1 MQRKGLLR
9 CLLLHWTCLVS
20 ALQREDLFPF
30 GPHTGD
36 VALREGDD
44 VTSEAIQLRRPLA
57 FYDAQFNSLYVGT
70 NGIISLQG
78 LPRESQ
84 YVDDGFPIDF
94 PVIAPYLSDIDT
106 SQGRGRIYY
115 REDRSLDTLERVG
128 WELRK
133 AFPRRRI
140 NPEHSFIAT
149 WENVAPYEEMT
160 RSNPSSNRFNTF
172 QAVLVFDESDAYA
185 IFLYPE
191 DGLNFFGTRPKDS
204 YNVQFELPARVGF
217 SRGETEITRW
227 RGEDSYYSVTTNE
240 QSVKNLYQMGN
251 SGTPGIWIFHIG
263 GASSFNNIMQADV
276 KGQPSAED
284 TVVTLD
290 SALSGPAVPGAR
302 EPDYT
307 ANEDYKYYYEGED
320 FGYSSSISTTPPGR
334 DGGIPDG
341 PPYPD
346 AGIIPSYPAGYPET
360 GIMSSYP
367 KSGALSSYPE
377 RDPEVGTGVR
387 YPDGYS
393 EVESLPENP
402 RPVTQDRHVVS
413 VEEDEELG
421 TGVFTYNTDPRETC
435 ARSQQQCSQHGYCA
449 DYSSGLCCHCHPGY
463 YGNGRQCLPEGVTQR
478 VNGKV
483 NGKLMVGSS
492 RVPVEFKNADLHAYV
507 VVNDG
512 RAFTAISQ
520 IPESVG
526 WAMQSLSVIGDLFG
540 WLFAVQQPGFAN
552 GFSIAGAKFIRS
564 IDVTFYPGNERL
576 SIMQIAR
583 GLDAHNYLS
592 VTTEIEGDLPDI
604 SAGATIQVQPYE
616 ELLYRSTSAVTSTA
630 YRDYSVEAGN
640 GEKQT
645 LRYQLKQN
653 ITYYDCEHAQKTIPD
668 AQQLNADH
676 IFVLY
681 DRNEQ
686 VVRYA
691 TINRIGPARGNSR
704 PDSVNPCLDG
714 SHSCDPKAQC
724 YALND
729 HEHICTCAPGYEG
742 DGKVCTDIDECAGGN
757 SHGCGVNTDCINVL
771 GSYGCECKQGYTV
784 PEGGNTCVSTTAA
797 SDRPKTACE
806 QQRDRLEAEVRLRR
820 SQLLLGHHIPQCDE
834 EGNFR
839 LMQCRSS
846 TGHCWCV
853 YENGQEVPG
862 SRTLPGTAQPRCGT
876 SDGDSERP
884 KTACEQQRD
893 RLEAEVRLRGSQPQ
907 WGDHIPQCDEEGNFR
922 LMQCRSSTGHCW
934 CVYENG
940 QEVPG
945 SRTLPGTAQ
954 PRCGTTDGDSE
965 RPKTACEQQRDRLE
979 AEVRLRGSQPLLG
992 RHIPQCDEEGNF
1004 RPMQCSSSTG
1014 HCWCVYENG
1023 QEVPGS
1029 RTLPGTAQ
1037 PHCGTTDGD
1046 SDRPKTACEQQRD
1059 RLEAEVRLR
1068 GSQPL
1073 LGHHIPQCD
1082 EEGNFRPMQCHSSTG
1097 RCWCVYESGQEVP
1110 GSRTLPGTAQPR
1122 CRMTVTIAIS
1132 EQPKTACEQQRD
1144 RLEAEVR
1151 LRGSQPLLGH
1161 HIPQCD
1167 EEGNF
1172 RPMQCHSSTGHCW
1185 CVYENGQEVPGS
1197 RTLPGT
1203 AQPHCGTTDGDS
1215 ERPKTAC
1222 EQQRDQL
1229 EAEVR
1234 LRGSQPLLG
1243 HHIPQCDEE
1252 GNFRPMQ
1259 CHSSTGHCWC
1269 VYENGQE
1276 VPGSRT
1282 LPGTAQPHC
1291 GTTDGD
1297 SDRPKTACEQQRDRL
1312 EAEVRLR
1319 GSQPLLGHHIPQC
1332 DEEGNFRLMQCHSST
1347 GHCWCVYENGQEVP
1361 GSRTLP
1367 GTAQPHC
1374 GTTATTP
1381 ASERPK
1387 TACEQQRDRLEAEV
1401 RLRGSQPLLGHHIP
1415 QCDEEGNFRPTQCHS
1430 STGHCWCVYG
1440 NGQEVPGTR
1449 APPGTAQPHCGTT
1462 AVIERPKS
1470 ACEQHQERMEAEV
1483 SLRGPL
1489 VGFHVPQ
1496 CDEEGNFRPMQCQS
1510 STGHCWCV
1518 YENGQEVP
1526 GTRTP
1531 PGTAQPRC
1539 GTTEASDRPKTACE
1553 QQRDRLEAEVRLRGS
1568 QSLLG
1573 HHIPQCDEEGNF
1585 RPMQCQSS
1593 TGHCW
1598 CVYENGQ
1605 QVPGSR
1611 TLPGTAQPRCGT
1623 TEASDRP
1630 KTACEQQRDRL
1641 EAEVRLRG
1649 SQPPLGHHIPQCDE
1663 EGNFRPTQCHSSTG
1677 HCWCVYENGQEV
1689 PGSRTLPGTSQPR
1702 CGTTEAS
1709 DRPKTA
1715 CEQQRDRLEAEV
1727 RLRGSQPPLG
1737 HHIPQCDEEGNFRP
1751 TQCHSSTGHCW
1762 CVYENGQEV
1771 PGSRTLPGTAQPRCG
1786 TTAADERPKSAC
1798 EQHQER
1804 MEAEVSLRG
1813 PLVGLHVPQC
1823 DEEGNFRPMQC
1834 QSSTGHCWCVYENGQ
1849 EVPGTRTPPG
1859 TAQPRCGTTETKEHP
1874 KTACEQQRQ
1883 SLQAILSL
1891 RGPLVG
1897 LRIPQC
1903 DEEGNFR
1910 PMQCHSSTGHCW
1922 CVHEDGQEVQG
1933 TRTEPGTGQPRC
1945 GTTGAS
1951 DRPKTACEQQ
1961 RDRLEAEVRLRGSQ
1975 PLLGHHIPQCDEEGN
1990 FRPMQ
1995 CHSSTG
2001 HCWCVYE
2008 NGQEVPGSRT
2018 LPGTAQPRCGT
2029 TADEQPK
2036 SACEQ
2041 QQERMEAEVSLR
2053 GPIVGFY
2060 IPQCDEEGNFRPMQC
2075 HGSTGHCWC
2084 VHENGQE
2091 VPGTRAP
2098 PGTAQPRCGT
2108 TENNE
2113 RPKTVCEEQRQRLQM
2128 EMWAYEPGPLLGLYI
2143 PQCDEEG
2150 NFRPM
2155 QCHSST
2161 GHCWCV
2167 YKNGQE
2173 VPNTRTP
2180 PGTDQPRCDLPATNE
2195 RPQTDC
2201 EEQQE
2206 RLQAEMSRRGSQQ
2219 LGLHIPQCDEEG
2231 RFRAIQCHGSTG
2243 HCWCVNEIG
2252 HEVPGTRTPPGT
2264 GQLRCESAEQIEHPK
2279 NACARHH
2286 EQVQTELSAH
2296 GSDPPVG
2303 VYIPQCDEEGN
2314 YQEMQ
2319 CHGSTGHCWCVDEE
2333 GQEVP
2338 GTRRS
2343 PGTGQPP
2350 CGQTAPTEAPKPP
2363 CAEQRDQLQEEL
2375 SIHRARPAVG
2385 VHVPQCDAQ
2394 GNFIPLQCHG
2404 STGQCWCVDE
2414 RGREIPGTRTLP
2426 GSDRPRCGL
2435 PEPLQRPQTVCE
2447 RWRFSLLE
2455 HYGGSPADD
2464 QYVPGCTEFG
2474 EFSPLQ
2480 CHGNSGYCWCVDQE
2494 GREMPGT
2501 RTEPGTPPACIPTVP
2516 PPVTQPTTASVVTVP
2531 STGAF
2536 LLYAQGQHI
2545 GYLPLNGTRLNKE
2558 EARSLLALHGSIII
2572 GIDYDCRDKMV
2583 YWTDVAGRTINRVSL
2598 EAGAEPEIIINS
2610 GLTSPEGL
2618 TLDYRHRRMFWTD
2631 SGLNKIETAAFDG
2644 SERRV
2649 LVDTDL
2655 VNPRAIVVDSV
2666 HGNLYWTDW
2675 NREAPK
2681 IETSRVDGTNRRILI
2696 NKDIGLPNALTFDL
2710 YFSQLCWAD
2719 AGTKD
2724 LECVNPDGS
2733 GRRVIQSGLNY
2744 PFSIVAYSNHFYYT
2758 DWKRDGII
2766 VIPKVGRQNQDGN
2779 QIIDEYLPDQ
2789 RSHLYGITVAY
2800 PYCPNGRQ

>member
-1 MQRKGLLR
+1 MQRNGLPL

-20 ALQREDLFPF
+20 ALQRKDLFPF

-36 VALREGDD
+36 VALQEGDD
-44 VTSEAIQLRRPLA
+44 VTSEAYQLRRPLA
-57 FYDAQFNSLYVGT
+57 FYDTQFNSLYVGT
-70 NGIISLQG
+70 NGIISLQE

-115 REDRSLDTLERVG
+115 REDHSPDTLERVG

-133 AFPRRRI
+133 AFPGRGI
-140 NPEHSFIAT
+140 NPGNSFIAT

-204 YNVQFELPARVGF
+204 YNVPFELPARVGF
-217 SRGETEITRW
+217 SRGETEFTRW
-227 RGEDSYYSVTTNE
+227 RREGSYYSVTTNE

-251 SGTPGIWIFHIG
+251 SGSPGIWIFHIG

-276 KGQPSAED
+276 RGQPSAED

-290 SALSGPAVPGAR
+290 SALSGPATPDAR

-320 FGYSSSISTTPPGR
+320 FGYASSISTSSPGR
-334 DGGIPDG
+334 DGGIPDD

-367 KSGALSSYPE
+367 ESGVLSSYPE

-393 EVESLPENP
+393 EVESLPGNP
-402 RPVTQDRHVVS
+402 QPVTQDRHVVS
-413 VEEDEELG
+413 VVEDGNLG
-421 TGVFTYNTDPRETC
+421 TGVFTYNTDTRETC
-435 ARSQQQCSQHGYCA
+435 ARSRQQCSQHAYCA

-463 YGNGRQCLPEGVTQR
+463 YGNGRQCLQEGVTQR

-483 NGKLMVGSS
+483 NGKLIVGSS

-564 IDVTFYPGNERL
+564 IDITFYPGNEQL
-576 SIMQIAR
+576 NIMQIAR

-592 VTTEIEGDLPDI
+592 VTTEIEGELPDI
-604 SAGATIQVQPYE
+604 SAGATIQIQPYE

-630 YRDYSVEAGN
+630 NRDYSVEAGN

-645 LRYQLKQN
+645 HRYQLRQN
-653 ITYYDCEHAQKTIPD
+653 ITYYDCEHAPKTIPD

-686 VVRYA
+686 VIRYA
-691 TINRIGPARGNSR
+691 TINRIGPARGNPR
-704 PDSVNPCLDG
+704 PDSVNPCQDG
-714 SHSCDPKAQC
+714 SHNCDPKAQC

-742 DGKVCTDIDECAGGN
+742 DGKVCKDIDECAGGS
-757 SHGCGVNTDCINVL
+757 SHGCGANTECVNVP
-771 GSYGCECKQGYTV
+771 GSYGCECKQGYAV
-784 PEGGNTCVSTTAA
+784 PEGGNTCVPTTAT
-797 SDRPKTACE
+797 SERQTTACE
-806 QQRDRLEAEVRLRR
+806 QQRDQLEAEVRLRG
-820 SQLLLGHHIPQCDE
+820 SQPLVGHYIPQCDE

-839 LMQCRSS
+839 PMQCHGS

-853 YENGQEVPG
+853 YENGQEV
-862 SRTLPGTAQPRCGT
+862 L
-876 SDGDSERP
+876 
-884 KTACEQQRD
+884 
-893 RLEAEVRLRGSQPQ
+893 
-907 WGDHIPQCDEEGNFR
+907 
-922 LMQCRSSTGHCW
+922 
-934 CVYENG
+934 
-940 QEVPG
+940 G

-954 PRCGTTDGDSE
+954 PRCGTTGESE
-965 RPKTACEQQRDRLE
+965 
-979 AEVRLRGSQPLLG
+979 
-992 RHIPQCDEEGNF
+992 
-1004 RPMQCSSSTG
+1004 
-1014 HCWCVYENG
+1014 
-1023 QEVPGS
+1023 
-1029 RTLPGTAQ
+1029 
-1037 PHCGTTDGD
+1037 
-1046 SDRPKTACEQQRD
+1046 RPKTACEQQRD

-1082 EEGNFRPMQCHSSTG
+1082 EEGNFRPMQCQSSTG
-1097 RCWCVYESGQEVP
+1097 HCWCVYENGQEVL
-1110 GSRTLPGTAQPR
+1110 GSRTPSGTAQPR
-1122 CRMTVTIAIS
+1122 CGTTEASDR
-1132 EQPKTACEQQRD
+1132 PKSACEQQRD

-1151 LRGSQPLLGH
+1151 LRGSQPLVGH

-1185 CVYENGQEVPGS
+1185 CVYENGQEVLGS

-1203 AQPHCGTTDGDS
+1203 GQPRCGTTATTAVS
-1215 ERPKTAC
+1215 ERPK
-1222 EQQRDQL
+1222 
-1229 EAEVR
+1229 
-1234 LRGSQPLLG
+1234 S
-1243 HHIPQCDEE
+1243 
-1252 GNFRPMQ
+1252 
-1259 CHSSTGHCWC
+1259 
-1269 VYENGQE
+1269 
-1276 VPGSRT
+1276 
-1282 LPGTAQPHC
+1282 
-1291 GTTDGD
+1291 
-1297 SDRPKTACEQQRDRL
+1297 ACEQQRDRL
-1312 EAEVRLR
+1312 EAEVRQH
-1319 GSQPLLGHHIPQC
+1319 GSQPQLGLYIPQC

-1347 GHCWCVYENGQEVP
+1347 GHCWCV
-1361 GSRTLP
+1361 
-1367 GTAQPHC
+1367 H
-1374 GTTATTP
+1374 
-1381 ASERPK
+1381 
-1387 TACEQQRDRLEAEV
+1387 
-1401 RLRGSQPLLGHHIP
+1401 
-1415 QCDEEGNFRPTQCHS
+1415 
-1430 STGHCWCVYG
+1430 G

-1449 APPGTAQPHCGTT
+1449 APPGTSQPRCGTT
-1462 AVIERPKS
+1462 AAIDRPKS
-1470 ACEQHQERMEAEV
+1470 ACEQHRERMEAEV

-1518 YENGQEVP
+1518 YENGQEVL

-1531 PGTAQPRC
+1531 PGTTQPRC
-1539 GTTEASDRPKTACE
+1539 GTTEASDRPK
-1553 QQRDRLEAEVRLRGS
+1553 S
-1568 QSLLG
+1568 
-1573 HHIPQCDEEGNF
+1573 
-1585 RPMQCQSS
+1585 
-1593 TGHCW
+1593 
-1598 CVYENGQ
+1598 
-1605 QVPGSR
+1605 
-1611 TLPGTAQPRCGT
+1611 
-1623 TEASDRP
+1623 
-1630 KTACEQQRDRL
+1630 
-1641 EAEVRLRG
+1641 
-1649 SQPPLGHHIPQCDE
+1649 
-1663 EGNFRPTQCHSSTG
+1663 
-1677 HCWCVYENGQEV
+1677 
-1689 PGSRTLPGTSQPR
+1689 
-1702 CGTTEAS
+1702 
-1709 DRPKTA
+1709 
-1715 CEQQRDRLEAEV
+1715 
-1727 RLRGSQPPLG
+1727 
-1737 HHIPQCDEEGNFRP
+1737 
-1751 TQCHSSTGHCW
+1751 
-1762 CVYENGQEV
+1762 
-1771 PGSRTLPGTAQPRCG
+1771 
-1786 TTAADERPKSAC
+1786 
-1798 EQHQER
+1798 
-1804 MEAEVSLRG
+1804 
-1813 PLVGLHVPQC
+1813 
-1823 DEEGNFRPMQC
+1823 
-1834 QSSTGHCWCVYENGQ
+1834 
-1849 EVPGTRTPPG
+1849 
-1859 TAQPRCGTTETKEHP
+1859 
-1874 KTACEQQRQ
+1874 
-1883 SLQAILSL
+1883 
-1891 RGPLVG
+1891 
-1897 LRIPQC
+1897 
-1903 DEEGNFR
+1903 
-1910 PMQCHSSTGHCW
+1910 
-1922 CVHEDGQEVQG
+1922 
-1933 TRTEPGTGQPRC
+1933 
-1945 GTTGAS
+1945 
-1951 DRPKTACEQQ
+1951 ACEQQ

-1995 CHSSTG
+1995 CQSSTGHCWCVHENGQEVLGSRTPPGTTQPRCGTTEASDRPKSACEQQRDRLEAEVRLRGSQPPVGHHISQCDEEGNFRPMQCHSSTG

-2008 NGQEVPGSRT
+2008 NGQEVPGTRAP
-2018 LPGTAQPRCGT
+2018 PGTAQPRCGT
-2029 TADEQPK
+2029 TAADVLVK

-2041 QQERMEAEVSLR
+2041 HQERMEAEVSLR
-2053 GPIVGFY
+2053 GPLVGLHIPQCDEEGNFRPMQCQSSTGHCWCVY
-2060 IPQCDEEGNFRPMQC
+2060 ENGQEVQGTRTEAGTGQPRCGPTETNEHPTTACEQQRQRLQAIMSLRGPLVGLHIPQCDEEGNFRLMQCHSSTGHCWCVHENGQEVQGTRTEPGTGQPRCGTTGDSERPKSACEQQRDRLEAEVRLRGSQPLVGHHIPQCDEEGNFRPMQC

-2084 VHENGQE
+2084 VYENGQE
-2091 VPGTRAP
+2091 VPGSRTP
-2098 PGTAQPRCGT
+2098 PGTPQPRCGT
-2108 TENNE
+2108 TAADEQPKSACEQHRE
-2113 RPKTVCEEQRQRLQM
+2113 RM
-2128 EMWAYEPGPLLGLYI
+2128 EAEVSLRGPIVGLHI

-2150 NFRPM
+2150 NFRPVQCQSSTGHCWCVHENGQEVQGTRTPSGTAQPRCGPTVSERNERPKTACEEQQQRLQMEMRAYGPEPLLGHHIPQCDEEGNFRLM

-2167 YKNGQE
+2167 YENGQE
-2173 VPNTRTP
+2173 VPGTRIP
-2180 PGTDQPRCDLPATNE
+2180 PGTAQPHCDLPATNE

-2201 EEQQE
+2201 EEQRE
-2206 RLQAEMSRRGSQQ
+2206 RLQAEMSRHGSQR
-2219 LGLHIPQCDEEG
+2219 LGLHIPQCDEAG
-2231 RFRAIQCHGSTG
+2231 RFRTIQCHGSTG
-2243 HCWCVNEIG
+2243 HCWCVNESGREI
-2252 HEVPGTRTPPGT
+2252 PGTRTPPGT
-2264 GQLRCESAEQIEHPK
+2264 GQIRCGSAEQIEQPK

-2286 EQVQTELSAH
+2286 EQVQRELSAH

-2319 CHGSTGHCWCVDEE
+2319 CHSSTAHCWCVDVE

-2338 GTRRS
+2338 GTSRG
-2343 PGTGQPP
+2343 PGSGQPR
-2350 CGQTAPTEAPKPP
+2350 CGQTAPTEAPKAP

-2385 VHVPQCDAQ
+2385 VYVPQCDAL
-2394 GNFIPLQCHG
+2394 GNFKPLQCHG
-2404 STGQCWCVDE
+2404 STDQCWCVDE
-2414 RGREIPGTRTLP
+2414 LGREIPGTRTLP
-2426 GSDRPRCGL
+2426 GSDQPRCGL

-2447 RWRFSLLE
+2447 RWRSSLLE

-2464 QYVPGCTEFG
+2464 QYVPRCTEFG

-2531 STGAF
+2531 PAGAF

-2545 GYLPLNGTRLNKE
+2545 GYLPLNGTRLNKN

-2618 TLDYRHRRMFWTD
+2618 TLDYHHRRMFWTD
-2631 SGLNKIETAAFDG
+2631 SGSDKIETAAFDG

-2655 VNPRAIVVDSV
+2655 VNPRAIVVDSA

-2696 NKDIGLPNALTFDL
+2696 NKDIGLPNGLTFDR

-2766 VIPKVGRQNQDGN
+2766 VLPKVGRQNQYGS
-2779 QIIDEYLPDQ
+2779 QILDEYLPDQ

-2800 PYCPNGRQ
+2800 PSCP

>member
-1 MQRKGLLR
+1 MQRNGLLL

-20 ALQREDLFPF
+20 ALQRTDLFPF

-36 VALREGDD
+36 VALQEGDD

-57 FYDAQFNSLYVGT
+57 FYDTQFNSLYVGT
-70 NGIISLQG
+70 NGIISLQE

-115 REDRSLDTLERVG
+115 REDHSPDTLERVG

-133 AFPRRRI
+133 AFPGRGI
-140 NPEHSFIAT
+140 NPGNSFIAT

-217 SRGETEITRW
+217 SRGETEFTRW
-227 RGEDSYYSVTTNE
+227 RGEGSYYSVTTNE

-251 SGTPGIWIFHIG
+251 SGSPGIWIFHIG

-276 KGQPSAED
+276 RGQPSAED

-290 SALSGPAVPGAR
+290 SALSGPATPDAR

-320 FGYSSSISTTPPGR
+320 FGYASSISTPPPGR
-334 DGGIPDG
+334 DGGIPDD

-367 KSGALSSYPE
+367 ESGVLSSYPE

-393 EVESLPENP
+393 EVESLPGNP
-402 RPVTQDRHVVS
+402 QPVTQDRHVVS
-413 VEEDEELG
+413 VVEDGNLG
-421 TGVFTYNTDPRETC
+421 TGVFTYNTDTRETC
-435 ARSQQQCSQHGYCA
+435 ARSRQQCSQHAYCA

-463 YGNGRQCLPEGVTQR
+463 YGNGRQCLQEGVTQR

-564 IDVTFYPGNERL
+564 IDITFYPGNEQL
-576 SIMQIAR
+576 NIMQIAR

-592 VTTEIEGDLPDI
+592 VTTEIEGELPDI
-604 SAGATIQVQPYE
+604 SAGATIQIQPYE

-630 YRDYSVEAGN
+630 HRDYSVEAGN

-645 LRYQLKQN
+645 HRYQLRQN
-653 ITYYDCEHAQKTIPD
+653 ITYYDCEHAPKTIPD

-681 DRNEQ
+681 DRDEQ
-686 VVRYA
+686 VIRYA
-691 TINRIGPARGNSR
+691 TINRIGPARGNPR
-704 PDSVNPCLDG
+704 PDSVNPCQDG
-714 SHSCDPKAQC
+714 SHNCDPKAQC

-742 DGKVCTDIDECAGGN
+742 DGKVCKDIDECAGGS
-757 SHGCGVNTDCINVL
+757 SHGCGANTECVNVP
-771 GSYGCECKQGYTV
+771 GSYGCECKQGYAV
-784 PEGGNTCVSTTAA
+784 PEGGNTCVPTTAA
-797 SDRPKTACE
+797 S
-806 QQRDRLEAEVRLRR
+806 
-820 SQLLLGHHIPQCDE
+820 
-834 EGNFR
+834 
-839 LMQCRSS
+839 
-846 TGHCWCV
+846 
-853 YENGQEVPG
+853 
-862 SRTLPGTAQPRCGT
+862 
-876 SDGDSERP
+876 ERQ
-884 KTACEQQRD
+884 K
-893 RLEAEVRLRGSQPQ
+893 S
-907 WGDHIPQCDEEGNFR
+907 
-922 LMQCRSSTGHCW
+922 
-934 CVYENG
+934 
-940 QEVPG
+940 
-945 SRTLPGTAQ
+945 
-954 PRCGTTDGDSE
+954 
-965 RPKTACEQQRDRLE
+965 ACEQQRDRLE
-979 AEVRLRGSQPLLG
+979 AEVRLRGSQPL
-992 RHIPQCDEEGNF
+992 
-1004 RPMQCSSSTG
+1004 
-1014 HCWCVYENG
+1014 V
-1023 QEVPGS
+1023 
-1029 RTLPGTAQ
+1029 
-1037 PHCGTTDGD
+1037 
-1046 SDRPKTACEQQRD
+1046 
-1059 RLEAEVRLR
+1059 
-1068 GSQPL
+1068 
-1073 LGHHIPQCD
+1073 
-1082 EEGNFRPMQCHSSTG
+1082 
-1097 RCWCVYESGQEVP
+1097 
-1110 GSRTLPGTAQPR
+1110 
-1122 CRMTVTIAIS
+1122 
-1132 EQPKTACEQQRD
+1132 
-1144 RLEAEVR
+1144 
-1151 LRGSQPLLGH
+1151 GH

-1203 AQPHCGTTDGDS
+1203 AQPRCGTTGDS
-1215 ERPKTAC
+1215 E
-1222 EQQRDQL
+1222 
-1229 EAEVR
+1229 
-1234 LRGSQPLLG
+1234 
-1243 HHIPQCDEE
+1243 
-1252 GNFRPMQ
+1252 
-1259 CHSSTGHCWC
+1259 
-1269 VYENGQE
+1269 
-1276 VPGSRT
+1276 
-1282 LPGTAQPHC
+1282 
-1291 GTTDGD
+1291 
-1297 SDRPKTACEQQRDRL
+1297 RPKTACEQQRDRL

-1319 GSQPLLGHHIPQC
+1319 GSQPLVGHHIPQC
-1332 DEEGNFRLMQCHSST
+1332 DEEGNFRPMQCQSST
-1347 GHCWCVYENGQEVP
+1347 GHCWCVYENGQEVL
-1361 GSRTLP
+1361 GSRTPP
-1367 GTAQPHC
+1367 GTAQPRC
-1374 GTTATTP
+1374 GTTGD
-1381 ASERPK
+1381 SEQPK
-1387 TACEQQRDRLEAEV
+1387 SACEQQRDRLEAEV

-1415 QCDEEGNFRPTQCHS
+1415 QCDEEGNFRP
-1430 STGHCWCVYG
+1430 
-1440 NGQEVPGTR
+1440 
-1449 APPGTAQPHCGTT
+1449 
-1462 AVIERPKS
+1462 
-1470 ACEQHQERMEAEV
+1470 
-1483 SLRGPL
+1483 
-1489 VGFHVPQ
+1489 
-1496 CDEEGNFRPMQCQS
+1496 MQCQS

-1526 GTRTP
+1526 GSRTL

-1539 GTTEASDRPKTACE
+1539 GTTGDSEQPKSACE

-1568 QSLLG
+1568 QPLLG

-1605 QVPGSR
+1605 EVLGSR
-1611 TLPGTAQPRCGT
+1611 TPPGTAQPRCGT
-1623 TEASDRP
+1623 TGNSERPKSACEQQRDRLEAEVRLRGSQPLLGHHIPQCDEEGNFRPVQCQSSTGHCWCVYESGQEIPGSRTPPGAAQPRCGVTVTVEASDRQ

-1649 SQPPLGHHIPQCDE
+1649 SQPLVGQHIPQCDE
-1663 EGNFRPTQCHSSTG
+1663 EGNFRPMQCHSSTG

-1689 PGSRTLPGTSQPR
+1689 L
-1702 CGTTEAS
+1702 
-1709 DRPKTA
+1709 
-1715 CEQQRDRLEAEV
+1715 
-1727 RLRGSQPPLG
+1727 
-1737 HHIPQCDEEGNFRP
+1737 
-1751 TQCHSSTGHCW
+1751 W
-1762 CVYENGQEV
+1762 
-1771 PGSRTLPGTAQPRCG
+1771 SRTLPGTAQPRCG
-1786 TTAADERPKSAC
+1786 TTATTAVSERPKSAC
-1798 EQHQER
+1798 EQQRDRLEAEVRQHGSQPMLGLYIPQCDEEGNFRLMQCHSSTGHCWCVHENGQEVPGTRAPPGTSQPHCGTTAAIDRPKSACEQHRER

-1813 PLVGLHVPQC
+1813 PLVGFHIPQC

-1849 EVPGTRTPPG
+1849 EVLGTRTPPGTTQPRCGTTEASDRPKSACEQQRDRLEAEVRLRGSQPLLGHHIPQCDEEGNFRPMQCQSSTGHCWCVHENGQEVLGSRTPPG
-1859 TAQPRCGTTETKEHP
+1859 TAQPRCGTTEASARP
-1874 KTACEQQRQ
+1874 KSACEQQRDRLEAEVRLRGSQ
-1883 SLQAILSL
+1883 PLVGHHIPQCDEEGNFRPLQCHSSTGHCWCVYENGQEVPGTRAPPGTAQPRCGTTAANVLVKSACEQHQERMEAEVSL

-1897 LRIPQC
+1897 LHIPQCDEEGNFRPMQCQSSTGHCWCVYENGQEVQGTRTEAGTAQPRCGLTETNEHPTTACEQQRQRLQAIMSLRGPLVGLHIPQC

-1922 CVHEDGQEVQG
+1922 CVHENGQEVQG

-1951 DRPKTACEQQ
+1951 EQPKSACEQQ
-1961 RDRLEAEVRLRGSQ
+1961 RYRLEAEVRLRGSQ
-1975 PLLGHHIPQCDEEGN
+1975 PLVGHHIPQCDEEGN

-2029 TADEQPK
+2029 TAADEQPK

-2041 QQERMEAEVSLR
+2041 HRERMEAEVSLR
-2053 GPIVGFY
+2053 GPIVGLH

-2075 HGSTGHCWC
+2075 QSSTGHCWC
-2084 VHENGQE
+2084 VYENGQE
-2091 VPGTRAP
+2091 VQGTRTP
-2098 PGTAQPRCGT
+2098 PGTTQPRCGPT
-2108 TENNE
+2108 VSESNE
-2113 RPKTVCEEQRQRLQM
+2113 RPKTACEEQQQRLQM
-2128 EMWAYEPGPLLGLYI
+2128 EMRAYGPEPLLGHHI

-2150 NFRPM
+2150 NFRLM

-2167 YKNGQE
+2167 YENGQE

-2180 PGTDQPRCDLPATNE
+2180 PGTAQPHCDLSATNE

-2201 EEQQE
+2201 EEQRE
-2206 RLQAEMSRRGSQQ
+2206 RLQAEMSRHGSQR
-2219 LGLHIPQCDEEG
+2219 LGLHIPQCDEAG
-2231 RFRAIQCHGSTG
+2231 RFRTIQCHGSTG
-2243 HCWCVNEIG
+2243 HCWCVNENGREI
-2252 HEVPGTRTPPGT
+2252 PGTRTPPGT
-2264 GQLRCESAEQIEHPK
+2264 GQIRCGSAEQIEQPK

-2286 EQVQTELSAH
+2286 EQVQRELSEH

-2319 CHGSTGHCWCVDEE
+2319 CHSSTGYCWCVDVE
-2333 GQEVP
+2333 GLEVP
-2338 GTRRS
+2338 GTSRG
-2343 PGTGQPP
+2343 PGRGLPR
-2350 CGQTAPTEAPKPP
+2350 CGQTAPMEAPKAP

-2385 VHVPQCDAQ
+2385 VYVPQCDAL
-2394 GNFIPLQCHG
+2394 GNFKPLQCHD
-2404 STGQCWCVDE
+2404 STSQCWCVDE
-2414 RGREIPGTRTLP
+2414 LGREIPGTRTLP
-2426 GSDRPRCGL
+2426 GSDQPRCGL

-2447 RWRFSLLE
+2447 RWRSSLLE

-2464 QYVPGCTEFG
+2464 QYVPRCTEFG

-2531 STGAF
+2531 PAGAF

-2545 GYLPLNGTRLNKE
+2545 GYLPLNGTRLNKD

-2598 EAGAEPEIIINS
+2598 EAGAEPEMIIDM

-2618 TLDYRHRRMFWTD
+2618 TLDYHHRRMFWTD
-2631 SGLNKIETAAFDG
+2631 SGSDKIETAAFDG

-2655 VNPRAIVVDSV
+2655 VNPRAIVVDSA

-2696 NKDIGLPNALTFDL
+2696 NKDIGLPNGLTFDR

-2719 AGTKD
+2719 AGTKN

-2766 VIPKVGRQNQDGN
+2766 VLPKVGRQNQYGN
-2779 QIIDEYLPDQ
+2779 QILDEYLPDQ

-2800 PYCPNGRQ
+2800 PSCPYGRK

>member
-2029 TADEQPK
+2029 TAADEQPK

-2558 EARSLLALHGSIII
+2558 EARSLLALHG
-2572 GIDYDCRDKMV
+2572 
-2583 YWTDVAGRTINRVSL
+2583 
-2598 EAGAEPEIIINS
+2598 
-2610 GLTSPEGL
+2610 
-2618 TLDYRHRRMFWTD
+2618 
-2631 SGLNKIETAAFDG
+2631 
-2644 SERRV
+2644 
-2649 LVDTDL
+2649 
-2655 VNPRAIVVDSV
+2655 
-2666 HGNLYWTDW
+2666 
-2675 NREAPK
+2675 
-2681 IETSRVDGTNRRILI
+2681 
-2696 NKDIGLPNALTFDL
+2696 
-2710 YFSQLCWAD
+2710 
-2719 AGTKD
+2719 
-2724 LECVNPDGS
+2724 
-2733 GRRVIQSGLNY
+2733 
-2744 PFSIVAYSNHFYYT
+2744 
-2758 DWKRDGII
+2758 
-2766 VIPKVGRQNQDGN
+2766 
-2779 QIIDEYLPDQ
+2779 
-2789 RSHLYGITVAY
+2789 
-2800 PYCPNGRQ
+2800 

>member
-1 MQRKGLLR
+1 MQRNGLPL

-20 ALQREDLFPF
+20 ALQRKDLFPF

-36 VALREGDD
+36 VALQEGDD
-44 VTSEAIQLRRPLA
+44 VTSEAYQLRRPLA
-57 FYDAQFNSLYVGT
+57 FYDTQFNSLYVGT
-70 NGIISLQG
+70 NGIISLQE

-115 REDRSLDTLERVG
+115 REDHSPDTLERVG

-133 AFPRRRI
+133 AFPGRGI
-140 NPEHSFIAT
+140 NPGNSFIAT

-204 YNVQFELPARVGF
+204 YNVPFELPARVGF
-217 SRGETEITRW
+217 SRGETEFTRW
-227 RGEDSYYSVTTNE
+227 RREGSYYSVTTNE

-251 SGTPGIWIFHIG
+251 SGSPGIWIFHIG

-276 KGQPSAED
+276 RGQPSAED

-290 SALSGPAVPGAR
+290 SALSGPATPDAR

-320 FGYSSSISTTPPGR
+320 FGYASSISTSSPGR
-334 DGGIPDG
+334 DGGIPDD

-367 KSGALSSYPE
+367 ESGVLSSYPE

-393 EVESLPENP
+393 EVESLPGNP
-402 RPVTQDRHVVS
+402 QPVTQDRHVVS
-413 VEEDEELG
+413 VVEDGNLG
-421 TGVFTYNTDPRETC
+421 TGVFTYNTDTRETC
-435 ARSQQQCSQHGYCA
+435 ARSRQQCSQHAYCA

-463 YGNGRQCLPEGVTQR
+463 YGNGRQCLQEGVTQR

-483 NGKLMVGSS
+483 NGKLIVGSS

-564 IDVTFYPGNERL
+564 IDITFYPGNEQL
-576 SIMQIAR
+576 NIMQIAR

-592 VTTEIEGDLPDI
+592 VTTEIEGELPDI
-604 SAGATIQVQPYE
+604 SAGATIQIQPYE

-630 YRDYSVEAGN
+630 NRDYSVEAGN

-645 LRYQLKQN
+645 HRYQLRQN
-653 ITYYDCEHAQKTIPD
+653 ITYYDCEHAPKTIPD

-686 VVRYA
+686 VIRYA
-691 TINRIGPARGNSR
+691 TINRIGPARGNPR
-704 PDSVNPCLDG
+704 PDSVNPCQDG
-714 SHSCDPKAQC
+714 SHNCDPKAQC

-742 DGKVCTDIDECAGGN
+742 DGKVCKDIDECAGGS
-757 SHGCGVNTDCINVL
+757 SHGCGANTECVNVP
-771 GSYGCECKQGYTV
+771 GSYGCECKQGYAV
-784 PEGGNTCVSTTAA
+784 PEGGNTCVPTTAT
-797 SDRPKTACE
+797 SERQTTACE
-806 QQRDRLEAEVRLRR
+806 QQRDQLEAEVRLRG
-820 SQLLLGHHIPQCDE
+820 SQPLVGHYIPQCDE

-839 LMQCRSS
+839 PMQCHGS

-853 YENGQEVPG
+853 YENGQEV
-862 SRTLPGTAQPRCGT
+862 L
-876 SDGDSERP
+876 
-884 KTACEQQRD
+884 
-893 RLEAEVRLRGSQPQ
+893 
-907 WGDHIPQCDEEGNFR
+907 
-922 LMQCRSSTGHCW
+922 
-934 CVYENG
+934 
-940 QEVPG
+940 G

-954 PRCGTTDGDSE
+954 PRCGTTGESE
-965 RPKTACEQQRDRLE
+965 
-979 AEVRLRGSQPLLG
+979 
-992 RHIPQCDEEGNF
+992 
-1004 RPMQCSSSTG
+1004 
-1014 HCWCVYENG
+1014 
-1023 QEVPGS
+1023 
-1029 RTLPGTAQ
+1029 
-1037 PHCGTTDGD
+1037 
-1046 SDRPKTACEQQRD
+1046 RPKTACEQQRD

-1082 EEGNFRPMQCHSSTG
+1082 EEGNFRPMQCQSSTG
-1097 RCWCVYESGQEVP
+1097 HCWCVYENGQEVL
-1110 GSRTLPGTAQPR
+1110 GSRTPSGTAQPR
-1122 CRMTVTIAIS
+1122 CGTTGDS
-1132 EQPKTACEQQRD
+1132 ERPKSACEQQRD

-1151 LRGSQPLLGH
+1151 LRGSQPLLGHHISQCDEEGNFRQMQCQGSTGHCWCVYGNGQEVPGSRTLPGTAQPRCGTTGHSERPKSACEQQRDRLEAEVRLRASQPLLGHHIPQCDEEGNFRPMQCQSSTGHCWCVYENGQEVLGSRTPPGTPQPRCGTTAKRAGSERPKSACEQQRDRLEAEVRLRGSQPLVGHHIPQCDEEGNFRPIQCQSSTGHCWCVYESGQEIPGSRTPPGTAQLRCGMTVTVEASDRPKSACEQQRDRLEAEVRLRGSQPLVGH

-1185 CVYENGQEVPGS
+1185 CVYENGQEVLGS

-1203 AQPHCGTTDGDS
+1203 GQPRCGTTATTAVS
-1215 ERPKTAC
+1215 ERPK
-1222 EQQRDQL
+1222 
-1229 EAEVR
+1229 
-1234 LRGSQPLLG
+1234 S
-1243 HHIPQCDEE
+1243 
-1252 GNFRPMQ
+1252 
-1259 CHSSTGHCWC
+1259 
-1269 VYENGQE
+1269 
-1276 VPGSRT
+1276 
-1282 LPGTAQPHC
+1282 
-1291 GTTDGD
+1291 
-1297 SDRPKTACEQQRDRL
+1297 ACEQQRDRL
-1312 EAEVRLR
+1312 EAEVRQH
-1319 GSQPLLGHHIPQC
+1319 GSQPQLGLYIPQC

-1347 GHCWCVYENGQEVP
+1347 GHCWCV
-1361 GSRTLP
+1361 
-1367 GTAQPHC
+1367 H
-1374 GTTATTP
+1374 
-1381 ASERPK
+1381 
-1387 TACEQQRDRLEAEV
+1387 
-1401 RLRGSQPLLGHHIP
+1401 
-1415 QCDEEGNFRPTQCHS
+1415 
-1430 STGHCWCVYG
+1430 G

-1449 APPGTAQPHCGTT
+1449 APPGTSQPRCGTT
-1462 AVIERPKS
+1462 AAIDRPKS
-1470 ACEQHQERMEAEV
+1470 ACEQHRERMEAEV

-1518 YENGQEVP
+1518 YENGQEVL

-1531 PGTAQPRC
+1531 PGTTQPRC
-1539 GTTEASDRPKTACE
+1539 GTTEASDRPK
-1553 QQRDRLEAEVRLRGS
+1553 S
-1568 QSLLG
+1568 
-1573 HHIPQCDEEGNF
+1573 
-1585 RPMQCQSS
+1585 
-1593 TGHCW
+1593 
-1598 CVYENGQ
+1598 
-1605 QVPGSR
+1605 
-1611 TLPGTAQPRCGT
+1611 
-1623 TEASDRP
+1623 
-1630 KTACEQQRDRL
+1630 
-1641 EAEVRLRG
+1641 
-1649 SQPPLGHHIPQCDE
+1649 
-1663 EGNFRPTQCHSSTG
+1663 
-1677 HCWCVYENGQEV
+1677 
-1689 PGSRTLPGTSQPR
+1689 
-1702 CGTTEAS
+1702 
-1709 DRPKTA
+1709 
-1715 CEQQRDRLEAEV
+1715 
-1727 RLRGSQPPLG
+1727 
-1737 HHIPQCDEEGNFRP
+1737 
-1751 TQCHSSTGHCW
+1751 
-1762 CVYENGQEV
+1762 
-1771 PGSRTLPGTAQPRCG
+1771 
-1786 TTAADERPKSAC
+1786 
-1798 EQHQER
+1798 
-1804 MEAEVSLRG
+1804 
-1813 PLVGLHVPQC
+1813 
-1823 DEEGNFRPMQC
+1823 
-1834 QSSTGHCWCVYENGQ
+1834 
-1849 EVPGTRTPPG
+1849 
-1859 TAQPRCGTTETKEHP
+1859 
-1874 KTACEQQRQ
+1874 
-1883 SLQAILSL
+1883 
-1891 RGPLVG
+1891 
-1897 LRIPQC
+1897 
-1903 DEEGNFR
+1903 
-1910 PMQCHSSTGHCW
+1910 
-1922 CVHEDGQEVQG
+1922 
-1933 TRTEPGTGQPRC
+1933 
-1945 GTTGAS
+1945 
-1951 DRPKTACEQQ
+1951 ACEQQ

-1995 CHSSTG
+1995 CQSSTG
-2001 HCWCVYE
+2001 HCWCVHE
-2008 NGQEVPGSRT
+2008 NGQEVLGSRT
-2018 LPGTAQPRCGT
+2018 PPGTTQPRCGT
-2029 TADEQPK
+2029 TGDSERPK

-2041 QQERMEAEVSLR
+2041 QRDRLEAEVRLR
-2053 GPIVGFY
+2053 GSQPLVGHH

-2084 VHENGQE
+2084 VYENGQE
-2091 VPGTRAP
+2091 VPGSRTP
-2098 PGTAQPRCGT
+2098 PGTPQPRCGT
-2108 TENNE
+2108 TAADEQPKSACEQHRE
-2113 RPKTVCEEQRQRLQM
+2113 RM
-2128 EMWAYEPGPLLGLYI
+2128 EAEVSLRGPIVGLHI

-2150 NFRPM
+2150 NFRPVQCQSSTGHCWCVHENGQEVQGTRTPSGTAQPRCGPTVSERNERPKTACEEQQQRLQMEMRAYGPEPLLGHHIPQCDEEGNFRLM

-2167 YKNGQE
+2167 YENGQE
-2173 VPNTRTP
+2173 VPGTRIP
-2180 PGTDQPRCDLPATNE
+2180 PGTAQPHCDLPATNE

-2201 EEQQE
+2201 EEQRE
-2206 RLQAEMSRRGSQQ
+2206 RLQAEMSRHGSQR
-2219 LGLHIPQCDEEG
+2219 LGLHIPQCDEAG
-2231 RFRAIQCHGSTG
+2231 RFRTIQCHGSTG
-2243 HCWCVNEIG
+2243 HCWCVNESGREI
-2252 HEVPGTRTPPGT
+2252 PGTRTPPGT
-2264 GQLRCESAEQIEHPK
+2264 GQIRCGSAEQIEQPK

-2286 EQVQTELSAH
+2286 EQVQRELSAH

-2319 CHGSTGHCWCVDEE
+2319 CHSSTAHCWCVDVE

-2338 GTRRS
+2338 GTSRG
-2343 PGTGQPP
+2343 PGSGQPR
-2350 CGQTAPTEAPKPP
+2350 CGQTAPTEAPKAP

-2385 VHVPQCDAQ
+2385 VYVPQCDAL
-2394 GNFIPLQCHG
+2394 GNFKPLQCHG
-2404 STGQCWCVDE
+2404 STDQCWCVDE
-2414 RGREIPGTRTLP
+2414 LGREIPGTRTLP
-2426 GSDRPRCGL
+2426 GSDQPRCGL

-2447 RWRFSLLE
+2447 RWRSSLLE

-2464 QYVPGCTEFG
+2464 QYVPRCTEFG

-2531 STGAF
+2531 PAGAF

-2545 GYLPLNGTRLNKE
+2545 GYLPLNGTRLNKN

-2618 TLDYRHRRMFWTD
+2618 TLDYHHRRMFWTD
-2631 SGLNKIETAAFDG
+2631 SGSDKIETAAFDG

-2655 VNPRAIVVDSV
+2655 VNPRAIVVDSA

-2696 NKDIGLPNALTFDL
+2696 NKDIGLPNGLTFDR

-2766 VIPKVGRQNQDGN
+2766 VLPKVGRQNQYGS
-2779 QIIDEYLPDQ
+2779 QILDEYLPDQ

-2800 PYCPNGRQ
+2800 PSCP

>member
-1 MQRKGLLR
+1 MQRNGLPL

-20 ALQREDLFPF
+20 ALQRKDLFPF

-36 VALREGDD
+36 VALQEGDD
-44 VTSEAIQLRRPLA
+44 VTSEAYQLRRPLA
-57 FYDAQFNSLYVGT
+57 FYDTQFNSLYVGT
-70 NGIISLQG
+70 NGIISLQE

-115 REDRSLDTLERVG
+115 REDHSPDTLERVG

-133 AFPRRRI
+133 AFPGRGI
-140 NPEHSFIAT
+140 NPGNSFIAT

-204 YNVQFELPARVGF
+204 YNVPFELPARVGF
-217 SRGETEITRW
+217 SRGETEFTRW
-227 RGEDSYYSVTTNE
+227 RREGSYYSVTTNE

-251 SGTPGIWIFHIG
+251 SGSPGIWIFHIG

-276 KGQPSAED
+276 RGQPSAED

-290 SALSGPAVPGAR
+290 SALSGPATPDAR

-320 FGYSSSISTTPPGR
+320 FGYASSISTSSPGR
-334 DGGIPDG
+334 DGGIPDD

-367 KSGALSSYPE
+367 ESGVLSSYPE

-393 EVESLPENP
+393 EVESLPGNP
-402 RPVTQDRHVVS
+402 QPVTQDRHVVS
-413 VEEDEELG
+413 VVEDGNLG
-421 TGVFTYNTDPRETC
+421 TGVFTYNTDTRETC
-435 ARSQQQCSQHGYCA
+435 ARSRQQCSQHAYCA

-463 YGNGRQCLPEGVTQR
+463 YGNGRQCLQEGVTQR

-483 NGKLMVGSS
+483 NGKLIVGSS

-564 IDVTFYPGNERL
+564 IDITFYPGNEQL
-576 SIMQIAR
+576 NIMQIAR

-592 VTTEIEGDLPDI
+592 VTTEIEGELPDI
-604 SAGATIQVQPYE
+604 SAGATIQIQPYE

-630 YRDYSVEAGN
+630 NRDYSVEAGN

-645 LRYQLKQN
+645 HRYQLRQN
-653 ITYYDCEHAQKTIPD
+653 ITYYDCEHAPKTIPD

-686 VVRYA
+686 VIRYA
-691 TINRIGPARGNSR
+691 TINRIGPARGNPR
-704 PDSVNPCLDG
+704 PDSVNPCQDG
-714 SHSCDPKAQC
+714 SHNCDPKAQC

-742 DGKVCTDIDECAGGN
+742 DGKVCKDIDECAGGS
-757 SHGCGVNTDCINVL
+757 SHGCGANTECVNVP
-771 GSYGCECKQGYTV
+771 GSYGCECKQGYAV
-784 PEGGNTCVSTTAA
+784 PEGGNTCVPTTAT
-797 SDRPKTACE
+797 SERQTTACE
-806 QQRDRLEAEVRLRR
+806 QQRDQLEAEVRLRG
-820 SQLLLGHHIPQCDE
+820 SQPLVGHYIPQCDE

-839 LMQCRSS
+839 PMQCHGS

-853 YENGQEVPG
+853 YENGQEV
-862 SRTLPGTAQPRCGT
+862 L
-876 SDGDSERP
+876 
-884 KTACEQQRD
+884 
-893 RLEAEVRLRGSQPQ
+893 
-907 WGDHIPQCDEEGNFR
+907 
-922 LMQCRSSTGHCW
+922 
-934 CVYENG
+934 
-940 QEVPG
+940 G

-954 PRCGTTDGDSE
+954 PRCGTTGESE
-965 RPKTACEQQRDRLE
+965 
-979 AEVRLRGSQPLLG
+979 
-992 RHIPQCDEEGNF
+992 
-1004 RPMQCSSSTG
+1004 
-1014 HCWCVYENG
+1014 
-1023 QEVPGS
+1023 
-1029 RTLPGTAQ
+1029 
-1037 PHCGTTDGD
+1037 
-1046 SDRPKTACEQQRD
+1046 RPKTACEQQRD

-1082 EEGNFRPMQCHSSTG
+1082 EEGNFRPMQCQSSTG
-1097 RCWCVYESGQEVP
+1097 HCWCVYENGQEVL
-1110 GSRTLPGTAQPR
+1110 GSRTPSGTAQPR
-1122 CRMTVTIAIS
+1122 CGTTGDS
-1132 EQPKTACEQQRD
+1132 ERPKSACEQQRD

-1151 LRGSQPLLGH
+1151 LRGSQPLLGHHISQCDEEGNFRQMQCQGSTGHCWCVYGNGQEVPGSRTLPGTAQPRCGTTGHSERPKSACEQQRDRLEAEVRLRASQPLLGHHIPQCDEEGNFRPMQCQSSTGHCWCVYENGQEVLGSRTPPGTPQPRCGTTAKRAGSERPKSACEQQRDRLEAEVRLRGSQPLVGHHIPQCDEEGNFRPIQCQSSTGHCWCVYESGQEIPGSRTPPGTAQLRCGMTVTVEASDRPKSACEQQRDRLEAEVRLRGSQPLVGH

-1185 CVYENGQEVPGS
+1185 CVYENGQEVLGS

-1203 AQPHCGTTDGDS
+1203 GQPRCGTTATTAVS
-1215 ERPKTAC
+1215 ERPKSAC
-1222 EQQRDQL
+1222 EQQRDRL

-1234 LRGSQPLLG
+1234 QHGSQPQLG
-1243 HHIPQCDEE
+1243 LYIPQCDEEGNFRLMQCHSSTGHCWCVHGNGQEVPGTRAPPGTSQPRCGTTAAIDRPKSACEQHRERMEAEVSLRGPLVGFHVPQCDEE

-1259 CHSSTGHCWC
+1259 CQSSTGHCWC

-1276 VPGSRT
+1276 VLGTRT
-1282 LPGTAQPHC
+1282 PPGTTQPRC
-1291 GTTDGD
+1291 GTTEA
-1297 SDRPKTACEQQRDRL
+1297 SDRPKSACEQQRDRL

-1361 GSRTLP
+1361 G
-1367 GTAQPHC
+1367 
-1374 GTTATTP
+1374 
-1381 ASERPK
+1381 
-1387 TACEQQRDRLEAEV
+1387 
-1401 RLRGSQPLLGHHIP
+1401 
-1415 QCDEEGNFRPTQCHS
+1415 
-1430 STGHCWCVYG
+1430 
-1440 NGQEVPGTR
+1440 TR
-1449 APPGTAQPHCGTT
+1449 IPPGTAQPH
-1462 AVIERPKS
+1462 
-1470 ACEQHQERMEAEV
+1470 
-1483 SLRGPL
+1483 
-1489 VGFHVPQ
+1489 
-1496 CDEEGNFRPMQCQS
+1496 
-1510 STGHCWCV
+1510 
-1518 YENGQEVP
+1518 
-1526 GTRTP
+1526 
-1531 PGTAQPRC
+1531 
-1539 GTTEASDRPKTACE
+1539 
-1553 QQRDRLEAEVRLRGS
+1553 
-1568 QSLLG
+1568 
-1573 HHIPQCDEEGNF
+1573 
-1585 RPMQCQSS
+1585 
-1593 TGHCW
+1593 
-1598 CVYENGQ
+1598 
-1605 QVPGSR
+1605 
-1611 TLPGTAQPRCGT
+1611 
-1623 TEASDRP
+1623 
-1630 KTACEQQRDRL
+1630 
-1641 EAEVRLRG
+1641 
-1649 SQPPLGHHIPQCDE
+1649 
-1663 EGNFRPTQCHSSTG
+1663 
-1677 HCWCVYENGQEV
+1677 
-1689 PGSRTLPGTSQPR
+1689 
-1702 CGTTEAS
+1702 
-1709 DRPKTA
+1709 
-1715 CEQQRDRLEAEV
+1715 
-1727 RLRGSQPPLG
+1727 
-1737 HHIPQCDEEGNFRP
+1737 
-1751 TQCHSSTGHCW
+1751 
-1762 CVYENGQEV
+1762 
-1771 PGSRTLPGTAQPRCG
+1771 
-1786 TTAADERPKSAC
+1786 
-1798 EQHQER
+1798 
-1804 MEAEVSLRG
+1804 
-1813 PLVGLHVPQC
+1813 
-1823 DEEGNFRPMQC
+1823 
-1834 QSSTGHCWCVYENGQ
+1834 
-1849 EVPGTRTPPG
+1849 
-1859 TAQPRCGTTETKEHP
+1859 
-1874 KTACEQQRQ
+1874 
-1883 SLQAILSL
+1883 
-1891 RGPLVG
+1891 
-1897 LRIPQC
+1897 
-1903 DEEGNFR
+1903 
-1910 PMQCHSSTGHCW
+1910 
-1922 CVHEDGQEVQG
+1922 
-1933 TRTEPGTGQPRC
+1933 
-1945 GTTGAS
+1945 
-1951 DRPKTACEQQ
+1951 
-1961 RDRLEAEVRLRGSQ
+1961 
-1975 PLLGHHIPQCDEEGN
+1975 
-1990 FRPMQ
+1990 
-1995 CHSSTG
+1995 
-2001 HCWCVYE
+2001 
-2008 NGQEVPGSRT
+2008 
-2018 LPGTAQPRCGT
+2018 
-2029 TADEQPK
+2029 
-2036 SACEQ
+2036 
-2041 QQERMEAEVSLR
+2041 
-2053 GPIVGFY
+2053 
-2060 IPQCDEEGNFRPMQC
+2060 
-2075 HGSTGHCWC
+2075 
-2084 VHENGQE
+2084 
-2091 VPGTRAP
+2091 
-2098 PGTAQPRCGT
+2098 
-2108 TENNE
+2108 
-2113 RPKTVCEEQRQRLQM
+2113 
-2128 EMWAYEPGPLLGLYI
+2128 
-2143 PQCDEEG
+2143 
-2150 NFRPM
+2150 
-2155 QCHSST
+2155 
-2161 GHCWCV
+2161 
-2167 YKNGQE
+2167 
-2173 VPNTRTP
+2173 
-2180 PGTDQPRCDLPATNE
+2180 CDLPATNE

-2201 EEQQE
+2201 EEQRE
-2206 RLQAEMSRRGSQQ
+2206 RLQAEMSRHGSQR
-2219 LGLHIPQCDEEG
+2219 LGLHIPQCDEAG
-2231 RFRAIQCHGSTG
+2231 RFRTIQCHGSTG
-2243 HCWCVNEIG
+2243 HCWCVNESGREI
-2252 HEVPGTRTPPGT
+2252 PGTRTPPGT
-2264 GQLRCESAEQIEHPK
+2264 GQIRCGSAEQIEQPK

-2286 EQVQTELSAH
+2286 EQVQRELSAH

-2319 CHGSTGHCWCVDEE
+2319 CHSSTAHCWCVDVE

-2338 GTRRS
+2338 GTSRG
-2343 PGTGQPP
+2343 PGSGQPR
-2350 CGQTAPTEAPKPP
+2350 CGQTAPTEAPKAP

-2385 VHVPQCDAQ
+2385 VYVPQCDAL
-2394 GNFIPLQCHG
+2394 GNFKPLQCHG
-2404 STGQCWCVDE
+2404 STDQCWCVDE
-2414 RGREIPGTRTLP
+2414 LGREIPGTRTLP
-2426 GSDRPRCGL
+2426 GSDQPRCGL

-2447 RWRFSLLE
+2447 RWRSSLLE

-2464 QYVPGCTEFG
+2464 QYVPRCTEFG

-2531 STGAF
+2531 PAGAF

-2545 GYLPLNGTRLNKE
+2545 GYLPLNGTRLNKN

-2618 TLDYRHRRMFWTD
+2618 TLDYHHRRMFWTD
-2631 SGLNKIETAAFDG
+2631 SGSDKIETAAFDG

-2655 VNPRAIVVDSV
+2655 VNPRAIVVDSA

-2696 NKDIGLPNALTFDL
+2696 NKDIGLPNGLTFDR

-2766 VIPKVGRQNQDGN
+2766 VLPKVGRQNQYGS
-2779 QIIDEYLPDQ
+2779 QILDEYLPDQ

-2800 PYCPNGRQ
+2800 PSCP

>member
-1 MQRKGLLR
+1 MQRNGLPL

-20 ALQREDLFPF
+20 ALQRKDLFPF

-36 VALREGDD
+36 VALQEGDD
-44 VTSEAIQLRRPLA
+44 VTSEAYQLRRPLA
-57 FYDAQFNSLYVGT
+57 FYDTQFNSLYVGT
-70 NGIISLQG
+70 NGIISLQE

-115 REDRSLDTLERVG
+115 REDHSPDTLERVG

-133 AFPRRRI
+133 AFPGRGI
-140 NPEHSFIAT
+140 NPGNSFIAT

-204 YNVQFELPARVGF
+204 YNVPFELPARVGF
-217 SRGETEITRW
+217 SRGETEFTRW
-227 RGEDSYYSVTTNE
+227 RREGSYYSVTTNE

-251 SGTPGIWIFHIG
+251 SGSPGIWIFHIG

-276 KGQPSAED
+276 RGQPSAED

-290 SALSGPAVPGAR
+290 SALSGPATPDAR

-320 FGYSSSISTTPPGR
+320 FGYASSISTSSPGR
-334 DGGIPDG
+334 DGGIPDD

-367 KSGALSSYPE
+367 ESGVLSSYPE

-393 EVESLPENP
+393 EVESLPGNP
-402 RPVTQDRHVVS
+402 QPVTQDRHVVS
-413 VEEDEELG
+413 VVEDGNLG
-421 TGVFTYNTDPRETC
+421 TGVFTYNTDTRETC
-435 ARSQQQCSQHGYCA
+435 ARSRQQCSQHAYCA

-463 YGNGRQCLPEGVTQR
+463 YGNGRQCLQEGVTQR

-483 NGKLMVGSS
+483 NGKLIVGSS

-564 IDVTFYPGNERL
+564 IDITFYPGNEQL
-576 SIMQIAR
+576 NIMQIAR

-592 VTTEIEGDLPDI
+592 VTTEIEGELPDI
-604 SAGATIQVQPYE
+604 SAGATIQIQPYE

-630 YRDYSVEAGN
+630 NRDYSVEAGN

-645 LRYQLKQN
+645 HRYQLRQN
-653 ITYYDCEHAQKTIPD
+653 ITYYDCEHAPKTIPD

-686 VVRYA
+686 VIRYA
-691 TINRIGPARGNSR
+691 TINRIGPARGNPR
-704 PDSVNPCLDG
+704 PDSVNPCQDG
-714 SHSCDPKAQC
+714 SHNCDPKAQC

-742 DGKVCTDIDECAGGN
+742 DGKVCKDIDECAGGS
-757 SHGCGVNTDCINVL
+757 SHGCGANTECVNVP
-771 GSYGCECKQGYTV
+771 GSYGCECKQGYAV
-784 PEGGNTCVSTTAA
+784 PEGGNTCVPTTAT
-797 SDRPKTACE
+797 SERQTTACE
-806 QQRDRLEAEVRLRR
+806 QQRDQLEAEVRLRG
-820 SQLLLGHHIPQCDE
+820 SQPLVGHYIPQCDE

-839 LMQCRSS
+839 PMQCHGS

-853 YENGQEVPG
+853 YENGQEV
-862 SRTLPGTAQPRCGT
+862 L
-876 SDGDSERP
+876 
-884 KTACEQQRD
+884 
-893 RLEAEVRLRGSQPQ
+893 
-907 WGDHIPQCDEEGNFR
+907 
-922 LMQCRSSTGHCW
+922 
-934 CVYENG
+934 
-940 QEVPG
+940 G

-954 PRCGTTDGDSE
+954 PRCGTTGESE
-965 RPKTACEQQRDRLE
+965 
-979 AEVRLRGSQPLLG
+979 
-992 RHIPQCDEEGNF
+992 
-1004 RPMQCSSSTG
+1004 
-1014 HCWCVYENG
+1014 
-1023 QEVPGS
+1023 
-1029 RTLPGTAQ
+1029 
-1037 PHCGTTDGD
+1037 
-1046 SDRPKTACEQQRD
+1046 RPKTACEQQRD

-1082 EEGNFRPMQCHSSTG
+1082 EEGNFRPMQCQSSTG
-1097 RCWCVYESGQEVP
+1097 HCWCVYENGQEVL
-1110 GSRTLPGTAQPR
+1110 GSRTPSGTAQPR
-1122 CRMTVTIAIS
+1122 CGTTGDS
-1132 EQPKTACEQQRD
+1132 ERPKSACEQQRD

-1151 LRGSQPLLGH
+1151 LRGSQPLLGHHISQCDEEGNFRQMQCQGSTGHCWCVYGNGQEVPGSRTLPGTAQPRCGTTGHSERPKSACEQQRDRLEAEVRLRASQPLLGHHIPQCDEEGNFRPMQCQSSTGHCWCVYENGQEVLGSRTPPGTPQPRCGTTAKRAGSERPKSACEQQRDRLEAEVRLRGSQPLVGHHIPQCDEEGNFRPIQCQSSTGHCWCVYESGQEIPGSRTPPGTAQLRCGMTVTVEASDRPKSACEQQRDRLEAEVRLRGSQPLVGH

-1185 CVYENGQEVPGS
+1185 CVYENGQEVLGS

-1203 AQPHCGTTDGDS
+1203 GQPRCGTTEASD
-1215 ERPKTAC
+1215 RPKSAC
-1222 EQQRDQL
+1222 EQQRDRL

-1234 LRGSQPLLG
+1234 LRGSQPPVG
-1243 HHIPQCDEE
+1243 HHISQCDEE

-1276 VPGSRT
+1276 VPGTRAP
-1282 LPGTAQPHC
+1282 PGTAQPRC
-1291 GTTDGD
+1291 GTTAADVLVKSACEQHQERMEAEVSLRGPLVGLHIPQCDEEGNFRPMQCQSSTGHCWCVYENGQEVQGTRTEAGTGQPRCGPTETNEHPTTACEQQRQRLQAIMSLRGPLVGLHIPQCDEEGNFRLMQCHSSTGHCWCVHENGQEVQGTRTEPGTGQPRCGTTGD
-1297 SDRPKTACEQQRDRL
+1297 SERPKSACEQQRDRL

-1319 GSQPLLGHHIPQC
+1319 GSQPLVGHHIPQCDEEGNFRPMQCHGSTGHCWCVYENGQEVPGSRTPPGTPQPRCGTTAADEQPKSACEQHRERMEAEVSLRGPIVGLHIPQCDEEGNFRPVQCQSSTGHCWCVHENGQEVQGTRTPSGTAQPRCGPTVSERNERPKTACEEQQQRLQMEMRAYGPEPLLGHHIPQC

-1361 GSRTLP
+1361 G
-1367 GTAQPHC
+1367 
-1374 GTTATTP
+1374 
-1381 ASERPK
+1381 
-1387 TACEQQRDRLEAEV
+1387 
-1401 RLRGSQPLLGHHIP
+1401 
-1415 QCDEEGNFRPTQCHS
+1415 
-1430 STGHCWCVYG
+1430 
-1440 NGQEVPGTR
+1440 TR
-1449 APPGTAQPHCGTT
+1449 IPPGTAQPH
-1462 AVIERPKS
+1462 
-1470 ACEQHQERMEAEV
+1470 
-1483 SLRGPL
+1483 
-1489 VGFHVPQ
+1489 
-1496 CDEEGNFRPMQCQS
+1496 
-1510 STGHCWCV
+1510 
-1518 YENGQEVP
+1518 
-1526 GTRTP
+1526 
-1531 PGTAQPRC
+1531 
-1539 GTTEASDRPKTACE
+1539 
-1553 QQRDRLEAEVRLRGS
+1553 
-1568 QSLLG
+1568 
-1573 HHIPQCDEEGNF
+1573 
-1585 RPMQCQSS
+1585 
-1593 TGHCW
+1593 
-1598 CVYENGQ
+1598 
-1605 QVPGSR
+1605 
-1611 TLPGTAQPRCGT
+1611 
-1623 TEASDRP
+1623 
-1630 KTACEQQRDRL
+1630 
-1641 EAEVRLRG
+1641 
-1649 SQPPLGHHIPQCDE
+1649 
-1663 EGNFRPTQCHSSTG
+1663 
-1677 HCWCVYENGQEV
+1677 
-1689 PGSRTLPGTSQPR
+1689 
-1702 CGTTEAS
+1702 
-1709 DRPKTA
+1709 
-1715 CEQQRDRLEAEV
+1715 
-1727 RLRGSQPPLG
+1727 
-1737 HHIPQCDEEGNFRP
+1737 
-1751 TQCHSSTGHCW
+1751 
-1762 CVYENGQEV
+1762 
-1771 PGSRTLPGTAQPRCG
+1771 
-1786 TTAADERPKSAC
+1786 
-1798 EQHQER
+1798 
-1804 MEAEVSLRG
+1804 
-1813 PLVGLHVPQC
+1813 
-1823 DEEGNFRPMQC
+1823 
-1834 QSSTGHCWCVYENGQ
+1834 
-1849 EVPGTRTPPG
+1849 
-1859 TAQPRCGTTETKEHP
+1859 
-1874 KTACEQQRQ
+1874 
-1883 SLQAILSL
+1883 
-1891 RGPLVG
+1891 
-1897 LRIPQC
+1897 
-1903 DEEGNFR
+1903 
-1910 PMQCHSSTGHCW
+1910 
-1922 CVHEDGQEVQG
+1922 
-1933 TRTEPGTGQPRC
+1933 
-1945 GTTGAS
+1945 
-1951 DRPKTACEQQ
+1951 
-1961 RDRLEAEVRLRGSQ
+1961 
-1975 PLLGHHIPQCDEEGN
+1975 
-1990 FRPMQ
+1990 
-1995 CHSSTG
+1995 
-2001 HCWCVYE
+2001 
-2008 NGQEVPGSRT
+2008 
-2018 LPGTAQPRCGT
+2018 
-2029 TADEQPK
+2029 
-2036 SACEQ
+2036 
-2041 QQERMEAEVSLR
+2041 
-2053 GPIVGFY
+2053 
-2060 IPQCDEEGNFRPMQC
+2060 
-2075 HGSTGHCWC
+2075 
-2084 VHENGQE
+2084 
-2091 VPGTRAP
+2091 
-2098 PGTAQPRCGT
+2098 
-2108 TENNE
+2108 
-2113 RPKTVCEEQRQRLQM
+2113 
-2128 EMWAYEPGPLLGLYI
+2128 
-2143 PQCDEEG
+2143 
-2150 NFRPM
+2150 
-2155 QCHSST
+2155 
-2161 GHCWCV
+2161 
-2167 YKNGQE
+2167 
-2173 VPNTRTP
+2173 
-2180 PGTDQPRCDLPATNE
+2180 CDLPATNE

-2201 EEQQE
+2201 EEQRE
-2206 RLQAEMSRRGSQQ
+2206 RLQAEMSRHGSQR
-2219 LGLHIPQCDEEG
+2219 LGLHIPQCDEAG
-2231 RFRAIQCHGSTG
+2231 RFRTIQCHGSTG
-2243 HCWCVNEIG
+2243 HCWCVNESGREI
-2252 HEVPGTRTPPGT
+2252 PGTRTPPGT
-2264 GQLRCESAEQIEHPK
+2264 GQIRCGSAEQIEQPK

-2286 EQVQTELSAH
+2286 EQVQRELSAH

-2319 CHGSTGHCWCVDEE
+2319 CHSSTAHCWCVDVE

-2338 GTRRS
+2338 GTSRG
-2343 PGTGQPP
+2343 PGSGQPR
-2350 CGQTAPTEAPKPP
+2350 CGQTAPTEAPKAP

-2385 VHVPQCDAQ
+2385 VYVPQCDAL
-2394 GNFIPLQCHG
+2394 GNFKPLQCHG
-2404 STGQCWCVDE
+2404 STDQCWCVDE
-2414 RGREIPGTRTLP
+2414 LGREIPGTRTLP
-2426 GSDRPRCGL
+2426 GSDQPRCGL

-2447 RWRFSLLE
+2447 RWRSSLLE

-2464 QYVPGCTEFG
+2464 QYVPRCTEFG

-2531 STGAF
+2531 PAGAF

-2545 GYLPLNGTRLNKE
+2545 GYLPLNGTRLNKN

-2618 TLDYRHRRMFWTD
+2618 TLDYHHRRMFWTD
-2631 SGLNKIETAAFDG
+2631 SGSDKIETAAFDG

-2655 VNPRAIVVDSV
+2655 VNPRAIVVDSA

-2696 NKDIGLPNALTFDL
+2696 NKDIGLPNGLTFDR

-2766 VIPKVGRQNQDGN
+2766 VLPKVGRQNQYGS
-2779 QIIDEYLPDQ
+2779 QILDEYLPDQ

-2800 PYCPNGRQ
+2800 PSCP

>member
-1 MQRKGLLR
+1 MQRNGLPL

-20 ALQREDLFPF
+20 ALQRKDLFPF

-36 VALREGDD
+36 VALQEGDD
-44 VTSEAIQLRRPLA
+44 VTSEAYQLRRPLA
-57 FYDAQFNSLYVGT
+57 FYDTQFNSLYVGT
-70 NGIISLQG
+70 NGIISLQE

-115 REDRSLDTLERVG
+115 REDHSPDTLERVG

-133 AFPRRRI
+133 AFPGRGI
-140 NPEHSFIAT
+140 NPGNSFIAT

-204 YNVQFELPARVGF
+204 YNVPFELPARVGF
-217 SRGETEITRW
+217 SRGETEFTRW
-227 RGEDSYYSVTTNE
+227 RREGSYYSVTTNE

-251 SGTPGIWIFHIG
+251 SGSPGIWIFHIG

-276 KGQPSAED
+276 RGQPSAED

-290 SALSGPAVPGAR
+290 SALSGPATPDAR

-320 FGYSSSISTTPPGR
+320 FGYASSISTSSPGR
-334 DGGIPDG
+334 DGGIPDD

-367 KSGALSSYPE
+367 ESGVLSSYPE

-393 EVESLPENP
+393 EVESLPGNP
-402 RPVTQDRHVVS
+402 QPVTQDRHVVS
-413 VEEDEELG
+413 VVEDGNLG
-421 TGVFTYNTDPRETC
+421 TGVFTYNTDTRETC
-435 ARSQQQCSQHGYCA
+435 ARSRQQCSQHAYCA

-463 YGNGRQCLPEGVTQR
+463 YGNGRQCLQEGVTQR

-483 NGKLMVGSS
+483 NGKLIVGSS

-564 IDVTFYPGNERL
+564 IDITFYPGNEQL
-576 SIMQIAR
+576 NIMQIAR

-592 VTTEIEGDLPDI
+592 VTTEIEGELPDI
-604 SAGATIQVQPYE
+604 SAGATIQIQPYE

-630 YRDYSVEAGN
+630 NRDYSVEAGN

-645 LRYQLKQN
+645 HRYQLRQN
-653 ITYYDCEHAQKTIPD
+653 ITYYDCEHAPKTIPD

-686 VVRYA
+686 VIRYA
-691 TINRIGPARGNSR
+691 TINRIGPARGNPR
-704 PDSVNPCLDG
+704 PDSVNPCQDG
-714 SHSCDPKAQC
+714 SHNCDPKAQC

-742 DGKVCTDIDECAGGN
+742 DGKVCKDIDECAGGS
-757 SHGCGVNTDCINVL
+757 SHGCGANTECVNVP
-771 GSYGCECKQGYTV
+771 GSYGCECKQGYAV
-784 PEGGNTCVSTTAA
+784 PEGGNTCVPTTAT
-797 SDRPKTACE
+797 SERQTTACE
-806 QQRDRLEAEVRLRR
+806 QQRDQLEAEVRLRG
-820 SQLLLGHHIPQCDE
+820 SQPLVGHYIPQCDE

-839 LMQCRSS
+839 PMQCHGS

-853 YENGQEVPG
+853 YENGQEV
-862 SRTLPGTAQPRCGT
+862 L
-876 SDGDSERP
+876 
-884 KTACEQQRD
+884 
-893 RLEAEVRLRGSQPQ
+893 
-907 WGDHIPQCDEEGNFR
+907 
-922 LMQCRSSTGHCW
+922 
-934 CVYENG
+934 
-940 QEVPG
+940 G

-954 PRCGTTDGDSE
+954 PRCGTTGESE
-965 RPKTACEQQRDRLE
+965 
-979 AEVRLRGSQPLLG
+979 
-992 RHIPQCDEEGNF
+992 
-1004 RPMQCSSSTG
+1004 
-1014 HCWCVYENG
+1014 
-1023 QEVPGS
+1023 
-1029 RTLPGTAQ
+1029 
-1037 PHCGTTDGD
+1037 
-1046 SDRPKTACEQQRD
+1046 RPKTACEQQRD

-1082 EEGNFRPMQCHSSTG
+1082 EEGNFRPMQCQSSTG
-1097 RCWCVYESGQEVP
+1097 HCWCVYENGQEVL
-1110 GSRTLPGTAQPR
+1110 GSRTPSGTAQPR
-1122 CRMTVTIAIS
+1122 CGTTGDS
-1132 EQPKTACEQQRD
+1132 ERPKSACEQQRD

-1151 LRGSQPLLGH
+1151 LRGSQPLLGHHISQCDEEGNFRQMQCQGSTGHCWCVYGNGQEVPGSRTLPGTAQPRCGTTGHSERPKSACEQQRDRLEAEVRLRASQPLLGHHIPQCDEEGNFRPMQCQSSTGHCWCVYENGQEVLGSRTPPGTPQPRCGTTAKRAGSERPKSACEQQRDRLEAEVRLRGSQPLVGHHIPQCDEEGNFRPIQCQSSTGHCWCVYESGQEIPGSRTPPGTAQLRCGMTVTVEASDRPKSACEQQRDRLEAEVRLRGSQPLVGH

-1185 CVYENGQEVPGS
+1185 CVYENGQEVLGS

-1203 AQPHCGTTDGDS
+1203 GQPRCGTTATTAVS
-1215 ERPKTAC
+1215 ERPK
-1222 EQQRDQL
+1222 
-1229 EAEVR
+1229 
-1234 LRGSQPLLG
+1234 S
-1243 HHIPQCDEE
+1243 
-1252 GNFRPMQ
+1252 
-1259 CHSSTGHCWC
+1259 
-1269 VYENGQE
+1269 
-1276 VPGSRT
+1276 
-1282 LPGTAQPHC
+1282 
-1291 GTTDGD
+1291 
-1297 SDRPKTACEQQRDRL
+1297 ACEQQRDRL
-1312 EAEVRLR
+1312 EAEVRQH
-1319 GSQPLLGHHIPQC
+1319 GSQPQLGLYIPQC

-1347 GHCWCVYENGQEVP
+1347 GHCWCV
-1361 GSRTLP
+1361 
-1367 GTAQPHC
+1367 H
-1374 GTTATTP
+1374 
-1381 ASERPK
+1381 
-1387 TACEQQRDRLEAEV
+1387 
-1401 RLRGSQPLLGHHIP
+1401 
-1415 QCDEEGNFRPTQCHS
+1415 
-1430 STGHCWCVYG
+1430 G

-1449 APPGTAQPHCGTT
+1449 APPGTSQPRCGTT
-1462 AVIERPKS
+1462 AAIDRPKS
-1470 ACEQHQERMEAEV
+1470 ACEQHRERMEAEV

-1518 YENGQEVP
+1518 YENGQEVL

-1531 PGTAQPRC
+1531 PGT
-1539 GTTEASDRPKTACE
+1539 T
-1553 QQRDRLEAEVRLRGS
+1553 
-1568 QSLLG
+1568 
-1573 HHIPQCDEEGNF
+1573 
-1585 RPMQCQSS
+1585 
-1593 TGHCW
+1593 
-1598 CVYENGQ
+1598 
-1605 QVPGSR
+1605 
-1611 TLPGTAQPRCGT
+1611 
-1623 TEASDRP
+1623 
-1630 KTACEQQRDRL
+1630 
-1641 EAEVRLRG
+1641 
-1649 SQPPLGHHIPQCDE
+1649 
-1663 EGNFRPTQCHSSTG
+1663 
-1677 HCWCVYENGQEV
+1677 
-1689 PGSRTLPGTSQPR
+1689 
-1702 CGTTEAS
+1702 
-1709 DRPKTA
+1709 
-1715 CEQQRDRLEAEV
+1715 
-1727 RLRGSQPPLG
+1727 
-1737 HHIPQCDEEGNFRP
+1737 
-1751 TQCHSSTGHCW
+1751 
-1762 CVYENGQEV
+1762 
-1771 PGSRTLPGTAQPRCG
+1771 
-1786 TTAADERPKSAC
+1786 
-1798 EQHQER
+1798 
-1804 MEAEVSLRG
+1804 
-1813 PLVGLHVPQC
+1813 
-1823 DEEGNFRPMQC
+1823 
-1834 QSSTGHCWCVYENGQ
+1834 
-1849 EVPGTRTPPG
+1849 
-1859 TAQPRCGTTETKEHP
+1859 
-1874 KTACEQQRQ
+1874 
-1883 SLQAILSL
+1883 
-1891 RGPLVG
+1891 
-1897 LRIPQC
+1897 
-1903 DEEGNFR
+1903 
-1910 PMQCHSSTGHCW
+1910 
-1922 CVHEDGQEVQG
+1922 
-1933 TRTEPGTGQPRC
+1933 QPRC
-1945 GTTGAS
+1945 GTTGDS
-1951 DRPKTACEQQ
+1951 ERPKSACEQQ

-1975 PLLGHHIPQCDEEGN
+1975 PLVGHH
-1990 FRPMQ
+1990 
-1995 CHSSTG
+1995 
-2001 HCWCVYE
+2001 
-2008 NGQEVPGSRT
+2008 
-2018 LPGTAQPRCGT
+2018 
-2029 TADEQPK
+2029 
-2036 SACEQ
+2036 
-2041 QQERMEAEVSLR
+2041 
-2053 GPIVGFY
+2053 

-2084 VHENGQE
+2084 VYENGQE
-2091 VPGTRAP
+2091 VPGSRTP
-2098 PGTAQPRCGT
+2098 PGTPQPRCGT
-2108 TENNE
+2108 TAADEQPKSACEQHRE
-2113 RPKTVCEEQRQRLQM
+2113 RM
-2128 EMWAYEPGPLLGLYI
+2128 EAEVSLRGPIVGLHI

-2150 NFRPM
+2150 NFRPVQCQSSTGHCWCVHENGQEVQGTRTPSGTAQPRCGPTVSERNERPKTACEEQQQRLQMEMRAYGPEPLLGHHIPQCDEEGNFRLM

-2167 YKNGQE
+2167 YENGQE
-2173 VPNTRTP
+2173 VPGTRIP
-2180 PGTDQPRCDLPATNE
+2180 PGTAQPHCDLPATNE

-2201 EEQQE
+2201 EEQRE
-2206 RLQAEMSRRGSQQ
+2206 RLQAEMSRHGSQR
-2219 LGLHIPQCDEEG
+2219 LGLHIPQCDEAG
-2231 RFRAIQCHGSTG
+2231 RFRTIQCHGSTG
-2243 HCWCVNEIG
+2243 HCWCVNESGREI
-2252 HEVPGTRTPPGT
+2252 PGTRTPPGT
-2264 GQLRCESAEQIEHPK
+2264 GQIRCGSAEQIEQPK

-2286 EQVQTELSAH
+2286 EQVQRELSAH

-2319 CHGSTGHCWCVDEE
+2319 CHSSTAHCWCVDVE

-2338 GTRRS
+2338 GTSRG
-2343 PGTGQPP
+2343 PGSGQPR
-2350 CGQTAPTEAPKPP
+2350 CGQTAPTEAPKAP

-2385 VHVPQCDAQ
+2385 VYVPQCDAL
-2394 GNFIPLQCHG
+2394 GNFKPLQCHG
-2404 STGQCWCVDE
+2404 STDQCWCVDE
-2414 RGREIPGTRTLP
+2414 LGREIPGTRTLP
-2426 GSDRPRCGL
+2426 GSDQPRCGL

-2447 RWRFSLLE
+2447 RWRSSLLE

-2464 QYVPGCTEFG
+2464 QYVPRCTEFG

-2531 STGAF
+2531 PAGAF

-2545 GYLPLNGTRLNKE
+2545 GYLPLNGTRLNKN

-2618 TLDYRHRRMFWTD
+2618 TLDYHHRRMFWTD
-2631 SGLNKIETAAFDG
+2631 SGSDKIETAAFDG

-2655 VNPRAIVVDSV
+2655 VNPRAIVVDSA

-2696 NKDIGLPNALTFDL
+2696 NKDIGLPNGLTFDR

-2766 VIPKVGRQNQDGN
+2766 VLPKVGRQNQYGS
-2779 QIIDEYLPDQ
+2779 QILDEYLPDQ

-2800 PYCPNGRQ
+2800 PSCP